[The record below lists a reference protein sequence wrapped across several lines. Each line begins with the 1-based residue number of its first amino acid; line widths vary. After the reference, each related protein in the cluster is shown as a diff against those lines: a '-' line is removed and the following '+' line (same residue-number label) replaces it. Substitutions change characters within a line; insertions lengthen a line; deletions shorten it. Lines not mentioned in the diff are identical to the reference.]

1 MAEALLPPRN
11 PRSDDVEAMG
21 RRSGEANKMAS
32 EMRDARI
39 DITVDQLRGI
49 SVSSLLSGGAA
60 LFADGG
66 AAARLDPAGVF
77 ALSTPVEQLDYF
89 VSHAW
94 RAPRLFKY
102 LAMLCYFNLDAALV
116 AYLVTCCVSFVYS
129 TLFFEALS
137 PFIVYEPPTGEI
149 MDSKQI
155 RSVGTAEI
163 FASLAFFAVF
173 FFGHLVLRR
182 GEMGF
187 LDISCIDQRDDSKKA
202 AGINSL
208 GALLDRSQR
217 MVVLLDENNMKRMWC
232 VFEIAAF
239 AKRGSMERIDFVP
252 LHYSLQKGALIA
264 FLFAFPLF
272 GILLKVVPGLEKSVA
287 EGMDNANYGILGILP
302 LFIVSFLPWL
312 LLLVHATWQGR
323 STSRALQQLRRFT
336 LAEAECYSDVDR
348 AAIMELIGEWF
359 ADGSEGSDKHT
370 SQEVGIHNFETF
382 VRMDLH
388 AKIQRDLGSGGSSQW
403 SAEHMLLTYMPFGG
417 AWFFDEVAVP
427 ECTLWQLLA
436 AFTQAVGFLC
446 ASPVYGMGI
455 HQTAQVLAKVR
466 EKCMWPHATALV
478 IVGIP
483 GSVLSMMIYLLAGN
497 LCDPYAFVAGSD
509 TPYAQMQYPDD
520 GFEPDVARRNMKVKL
535 VLFFMMTFVAV
546 WIALVRK

>member
-1 MAEALLPPRN
+1 
-11 PRSDDVEAMG
+11 
-21 RRSGEANKMAS
+21 MAS

-39 DITVDQLRGI
+39 DITVDQLRGV
-49 SVSSLLSGGAA
+49 SVSSLLDGGAA

-77 ALSTPVEQLDYF
+77 AHSTPVEQLDYF

-94 RAPRLFKY
+94 RAPRLSKY
-102 LAMLCYFNLDAALV
+102 FAMLCYFNLNAALV

-137 PFIVYEPPTGEI
+137 PFFVYEPPTGEL

-155 RSVGTAEI
+155 RSVGTAQF
-163 FASLAFFAVF
+163 FAFLVFVAVF

-252 LHYSLQKGALIA
+252 LHHSLQKGALVA
-264 FLFAFPLF
+264 FGCAIPIFTTLS
-272 GILLKVVPGLEKSVA
+272 KVVPAIQELFANADHGMVA
-287 EGMDNANYGILGILP
+287 MIP
-302 LFIVSFLPWL
+302 LLLFFFPPWL

-323 STSRALQQLRRFT
+323 STSRALPQLRRFT

-370 SQEVGIHNFETF
+370 SREVGIHNFETF

-388 AKIQRDLGSGGSSQW
+388 AKIQRDLGSGGSFQW
-403 SAEHMLLTYMPFGG
+403 PAEHMLLTFMPFGG

-436 AFTQAVGFLC
+436 AFTQAVALLC
-446 ASPVYGMGI
+446 ATPIYGMGI
-455 HQTAQVLAKVR
+455 HKTAEVLAKAR
-466 EKCMWPHATALV
+466 EKCMCSHATALV
-478 IVGIP
+478 IVGLP
-483 GSVLSMMIYLLAGN
+483 GSVLSLLICICAAN
-497 LCDPYAFVAGSD
+497 LCDPYTLVAGSD
-509 TPYAQMQYPDD
+509 TPYGQMQYPDD
-520 GFEPDVARRNMKVKL
+520 GLEPDVARRNMKVKL
-535 VLFFMMTFVAV
+535 VLFLMMTFVSV